1 MNIDDNFFKE
11 LIYYESLILDDLDN
25 EDINQIINLSFFFI
39 LFTHLFF

>member
-25 EDINQIINLSFFFI
+25 EDINQIINLYSVFFKF
-39 LFTHLFF
+39 